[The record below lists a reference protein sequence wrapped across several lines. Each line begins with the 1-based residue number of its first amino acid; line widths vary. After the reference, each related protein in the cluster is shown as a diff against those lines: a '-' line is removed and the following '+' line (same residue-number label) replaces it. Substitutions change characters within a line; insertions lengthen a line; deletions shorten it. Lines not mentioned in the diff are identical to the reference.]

1 MVFSAPETKQE
12 NPTEEVQIT
21 PEPYFKGD
29 QILVWTRPLL
39 LFYQKVS
46 ILYNNQKNL
55 YSRCNSGA

>member
-29 QILVWTRPLL
+29 KILVWTRPLL
-39 LFYQKVS
+39 LFCQRQKSLEIRIV
-46 ILYNNQKNL
+46 IIN
-55 YSRCNSGA
+55 R